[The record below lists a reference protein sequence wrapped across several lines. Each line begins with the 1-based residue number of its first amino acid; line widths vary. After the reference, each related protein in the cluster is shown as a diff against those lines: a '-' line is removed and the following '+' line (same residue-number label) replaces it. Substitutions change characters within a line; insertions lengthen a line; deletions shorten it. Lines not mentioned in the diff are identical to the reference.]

1 MEMLDLLLTRELPL
15 LGHRN
20 WIVIADSAYP
30 AQSRAGVDTFYVGGR
45 QIDVVKRVLEAID
58 KAKHVRGVIFLD
70 GELRHVAEQDAPGI
84 DAYRKGLRASL
95 NDRPAHDDAEH
106 EKLIAKLDEAA
117 KQFRILILKTDMTIP
132 YTTVFIRLDCAYWSD
147 AAEERLRAS
156 MHLR

>member
-1 MEMLDLLLTRELPL
+1 MKKLDCLLTRELPL

-30 AQSRAGVDTFYVGGR
+30 AQSRTGVDTFYIGGR
-45 QIDVVKRVLEAID
+45 QIDVVKRVLDAVD
-58 KAKHVRGVIFLD
+58 KAKHVRGVVFVD
-70 GELRHVAEQDAPGI
+70 GELRHVAEQDVPGI
-84 DAYRKGLRASL
+84 DAYRKGLRALL
-95 NDRPAHDDAEH
+95 NDRPAHDDVEH
-106 EKLIAKLDEAA
+106 EQLIAKLDEAA